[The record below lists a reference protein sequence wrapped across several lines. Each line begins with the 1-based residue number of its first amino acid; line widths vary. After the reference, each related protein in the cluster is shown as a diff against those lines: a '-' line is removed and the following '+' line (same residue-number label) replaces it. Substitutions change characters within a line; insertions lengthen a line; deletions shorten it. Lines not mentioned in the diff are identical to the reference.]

1 MSVSPSTGPSPAAAP
16 APGGHPAPPDPPELP
31 AGVVPGDGR
40 PAWRPSSAWLAL
52 IASLA
57 FAVVFGGIV
66 AAIITAVAGGD
77 LDDAPPGALITS
89 TFLQDIGFVAV
100 PLFFAA
106 MIARPKPWQFGLR
119 RTRLWPAVG
128 AVVVTYV
135 AFIVFSAAFVTLFGI
150 EAEDDL
156 PQELG
161 VEDSDVAL
169 VFSALLIC
177 VMAPVAEEFLFRGF
191 MFPALQRW
199 KGTWPA
205 ALIVGSL
212 FGLIHV
218 LGSPLGFIPLLAFF
232 GIALC
237 LLYARTK
244 SLYPCIALH
253 ALNNTVAFSTSLGW
267 TWEVAILVVAV
278 SLVLVLAALAVE
290 RVFGRAPLR
299 PLPI

>member
-1 MSVSPSTGPSPAAAP
+1 MSLSPPTGPSSAAP
-16 APGGHPAPPDPPELP
+16 PVHPAPPDLPELP
-31 AGVVPGDGR
+31 AGVVPSDGR
-40 PAWRPSSAWLAL
+40 PAWKPSFAWLAL
-52 IASLA
+52 VAALA

-66 AAIITAVAGGD
+66 AAVITAVAGGD
-77 LDDAPPGALITS
+77 LDDAPPGALIAS
-89 TFLQDIGFVAV
+89 TFLQDVGFIVV

-106 MIARPKPWQFGLR
+106 MVMRPRPWQFGLR
-119 RTRLWPAVG
+119 RTPLWPAAGWV
-128 AVVVTYV
+128 AATYL
-135 AFIVFSAAFVTLFGI
+135 AFIVFSAVFVTVFGI
-150 EAEDDL
+150 DAEEDL
-156 PQELG
+156 PQDLG

-191 MFPALQRW
+191 MFPALRRW

-218 LGSPLGFIPLLAFF
+218 AGSPLEFIPLLMFF
-232 GIALC
+232 GVALC

-253 ALNNTVAFSTSLGW
+253 ALNNSVAFSTSLDWDWQLGILLPA
-267 TWEVAILVVAV
+267 VALA
-278 SLVLVLAALAVE
+278 LVLLAALVE
-290 RVFGRAPLR
+290 RAFGPAPLR
-299 PLPI
+299 PLPV